1 MLIYQ
6 KLSEIITDNNSFNHQ
21 FSLEHYGLILAYA
34 DLIISPATG
43 MANDNEYRA
52 TLIIIVE
59 NNDSLLSTYHGN
71 SPLVF
76 STLHGQNDIISILK

>member
-1 MLIYQ
+1 
-6 KLSEIITDNNSFNHQ
+6 
-21 FSLEHYGLILAYA
+21 
-34 DLIISPATG
+34 

-71 SPLVF
+71 FPLVF
-76 STLHGQNDIISILK
+76 STLHGQNDTISILK